1 MDTKSEPFRLEDLLW
16 DKRCEFMKTNEQMR
30 LILGEPGEGRAWSR
44 SKETEDSL
52 VQQFEQEACISR

>member
-44 SKETEDSL
+44 SKGTEDSL